1 MNNLTKKGKG
11 DKMGCLEVAAGI
23 VLAIVFLI
31 LAKIGFVIGV
41 FLAIVLLY
49 SFFGYRRD
57 RRRKM
62 RNV

>member
-1 MNNLTKKGKG
+1 
-11 DKMGCLEVAAGI
+11 MGCLEVAAGI